1 MVDSKGVALVT
12 GTSSGFGRLI
22 VQTLA
27 RQGYGAFASMRE
39 TAGRNATASAELRAL
54 ADKERLWLRV
64 LELDVTDE
72 AAVERAVAQ
81 VIEQA
86 GRIDVLVNNA
96 GFSYSGMTEAYTVGQ
111 AQRIFDTNFFGA
123 VRMNRAVLP
132 HMRRQ
137 GSGLLIHVSSGA
149 GRVVLPGSAHY
160 CASKFALEAL
170 AESYRYDLA
179 GLGIDS
185 VIIEPGAHPTP
196 IFAKSGRPAD
206 PARAAEYGRL
216 AEIPEKVQ
224 GALMASQADPQ
235 EVANAAL
242 ELIETPFGKR
252 PLRRVVGPG
261 MGALQALNDHAAQL
275 QEKLVQMFGVAELVS
290 PRASEPRP
298 A

>member
-1 MVDSKGVALVT
+1 
-12 GTSSGFGRLI
+12 
-22 VQTLA
+22 
-27 RQGYGAFASMRE
+27 
-39 TAGRNATASAELRAL
+39 
-54 ADKERLWLRV
+54 V
-64 LELDVTDE
+64 LELDVTDD
-72 AAVERAVAQ
+72 AAAERAVGQ

-96 GFSYSGMTEAYTVGQ
+96 GFSYSGITEAYTVEQ

-149 GRVVLPGSAHY
+149 GRVVLPGSGHY

-206 PARAAEYGRL
+206 PARTTEYGRL
-216 AEIPEKVQ
+216 AEIPEKVHA
-224 GALMASQADPQ
+224 ALMASQADPQ

-275 QEKLVQMFGVAELVS
+275 QEKLVQMFGLAELVS
-290 PRASEPRP
+290 PRASEPRQ